1 MEHTKAFI
9 PSEIIV
15 VMRLLLLLFVC
26 NLEGKETTTL
36 LIRKLRPVY
45 MNQVQALL
53 PQANVTNNLSLL
65 ESKQRYERL
74 ASNKCGSLWF

>member
-1 MEHTKAFI
+1 MDTKALI

-15 VMRLLLLLFVC
+15 VMRLLLLLFIC

-53 PQANVTNNLSLL
+53 PQANVTNLSLL

-74 ASNKCGSLWF
+74 ANDKCGSLWF

>member
-1 MEHTKAFI
+1 MDTKALI

-53 PQANVTNNLSLL
+53 PQGNVTNLSLML
-65 ESKQRYERL
+65 VVL
-74 ASNKCGSLWF
+74 CGSRDL